1 MPGVGTPMKKFT
13 MAYETREGER
23 EADLPLRLAL
33 DAAAIGVWEYDVQ
46 ARKMT
51 WDHRVREGA
60 EVDPDFEPSW
70 EAGFLAML
78 HPDDRPTV
86 IDALRSLVGAGVGG
100 SLEIECRLVGR
111 RTGRV
116 MWTALAARVLSAPDD
131 GLRVVG
137 SARDITAQRRANDEL
152 RQVNERLEERV
163 AEVVAERQVFADMF
177 ESSDDPAAAVDT
189 ELRFIAMNSTYAR
202 EFRRLFGV
210 RLRVGD
216 KLADALAHMPPARD
230 AAVSVWT
237 RAVNGEVVDI
247 PRSGEADPNGAW
259 YDIKFRP
266 LRDRKGQL
274 IGAFQYSRDVTL
286 RVRASERLR
295 EAQEAIQRAQKMEA
309 LGQLTGG
316 VAHDFNNLLQVIG
329 GNLQLLKRETAGDE
343 RAERRIDFALAAVTR
358 GAKLASQL
366 LAFGRRQPLEPR
378 VVNLGRFL
386 HGMDDML
393 RRAIGAEIELETVV
407 SGGLWNT
414 FVDPG
419 QIENAILNLAIN
431 SRDAMD
437 GQGRLT
443 LEAGNVLLDDDYA
456 RQHGEVTAGQYVMVA
471 VTDTGSGMTSEVM
484 ARAFEPFFSTKPE
497 GKGTGLGLS
506 MVYGLVKQSGGHAK
520 IYSEVS
526 QGTTVKLYLPR
537 AIEGEEELADDVAAP
552 VHGGAETILVVEDD
566 FEVRETAVALL
577 ADLGYRV
584 LKAPDAAAGLAV
596 IESGVTIDLLFTDVV
611 MPGSMRSSD
620 LARKAQELI
629 PGLPVLF
636 TSGYTENAIVHGGR
650 LDPGVELLAKP
661 YTREALARKI
671 RQLLASGARR
681 SAPHL

>member
-1 MPGVGTPMKKFT
+1 MKKYR
-13 MAYETREGER
+13 MADGATETER
-23 EADLPLRLAL
+23 EAETPLRLAL
-33 DAAAIGVWEYDVQ
+33 DAAAIGVWEYDVET
-46 ARKMT
+46 RKMT

-60 EVDPDFEPSW
+60 EVDADFEPSW

-86 IDALRSLVGAGVGG
+86 IDSLRSLVGAGVGG
-100 SLEIECRLVGR
+100 SLEIECRLIGR

-116 MWTALAARVLSAPDD
+116 MWTALAARVLPASGG

-137 SARDITAQRRANDEL
+137 SARNITAQRLATDEL
-152 RQVNERLEERV
+152 RRVNERLEERV

-177 ESSDDPAAAVDT
+177 ESSDDPVAAVDG
-189 ELRFIAMNSTYAR
+189 ELRVIAMNSAYANV
-202 EFRRLFGV
+202 FRRLFGV
-210 RLRVGD
+210 RLRIGD
-216 KLADALAHMPPARD
+216 RLADALAHMPAARD
-230 AAVSVWT
+230 TAVSIWT

-247 PRSGEADPNGAW
+247 PRSGEADPNGRW

-266 LRDRKGQL
+266 LRDRKGRP
-274 IGAFQYSRDVTL
+274 IGAFQYSRDVTQ

-343 RAERRIDFALAAVTR
+343 RAERRIDFALAAAGR

-378 VVNLGRFL
+378 VVNLGRFQI
-386 HGMDDML
+386 GMDDML
-393 RRAIGAEIELETVV
+393 RRALGAEIELETVV

-437 GQGRLT
+437 GRGRLT
-443 LEAGNVLLDDDYA
+443 VEAGNAMLDEDYA
-456 RQHGEVTAGQYVMVA
+456 RQHAEVDAGQYVMVA
-471 VTDTGSGMTSEVM
+471 VTDTGTGMTSEVM
-484 ARAFEPFFSTKPE
+484 ARAFEPFFTTKPE

-506 MVYGLVKQSGGHAK
+506 MVY
-520 IYSEVS
+520 
-526 QGTTVKLYLPR
+526 
-537 AIEGEEELADDVAAP
+537 
-552 VHGGAETILVVEDD
+552 
-566 FEVRETAVALL
+566 
-577 ADLGYRV
+577 
-584 LKAPDAAAGLAV
+584 
-596 IESGVTIDLLFTDVV
+596 
-611 MPGSMRSSD
+611 
-620 LARKAQELI
+620 
-629 PGLPVLF
+629 
-636 TSGYTENAIVHGGR
+636 
-650 LDPGVELLAKP
+650 
-661 YTREALARKI
+661 
-671 RQLLASGARR
+671 
-681 SAPHL
+681 

>member
-1 MPGVGTPMKKFT
+1 LKKFT
-13 MAYETREGER
+13 MAYEST
-23 EADLPLRLAL
+23 EADRQAELPLRLAL
-33 DAAAIGVWEYDVQ
+33 DTAAIGVWEYDVQ

-60 EVDPDFEPSW
+60 EVDADFEPSW
-70 EAGFLAML
+70 EAGFLPLL
-78 HPDDRPTV
+78 HPDDRPAV
-86 IDALRSLVGAGVGG
+86 IDSLRSLVGAGVGG

-111 RTGRV
+111 RSGRV
-116 MWTALAARVLSAPDD
+116 MWTALAARVVPAPGG

-137 SARDITAQRRANDEL
+137 SARDITAQRRATDEL

-177 ESSDDPAAAVDT
+177 ESSDDQVAAVDG
-189 ELRFIAMNSTYAR
+189 ELRFIAMNSAYAKI
-202 EFRRLFGV
+202 FRRLFGV
-210 RLRVGD
+210 KVRVGD
-216 KLADALAHMPPARD
+216 KLADALAHIPAVRD

-237 RAVNGEVVDI
+237 RAVNGEVVDV
-247 PRSGEADPNGAW
+247 PRAGEADRNGAW

-266 LRDRKGQL
+266 LRDRKGRL
-274 IGAFQYSRDVTL
+274 IGAFQYSRDVTH
-286 RVRASERLR
+286 RVRATERIR
-295 EAQEAIQRAQKMEA
+295 EAQETIQRAQRMEA

-343 RAERRIDFALAAVTR
+343 RAERRVDYALAAVAR
-358 GAKLASQL
+358 GAKLASHL

-386 HGMDDML
+386 RGMDDML

-414 FVDPG
+414 LVDPG

-431 SRDAMD
+431 ARDAMD

-443 LEAGNVLLDDDYA
+443 VEAGNAMLDEDYA
-456 RQHGEVTAGQYVMVA
+456 RQHAEVDAGQYVMVA
-471 VTDTGSGMTSEVM
+471 VTDTGTGMTPEVM

-520 IYSEVS
+520 IYSELG
-526 QGTTVKLYLPR
+526 QGSTVKLYLPR
-537 AIEGEEELADDVAAP
+537 TLEGEEELVDIAASP
-552 VHGGAETILVVEDD
+552 VHGGTETILVVEDD
-566 FEVRETAVALL
+566 LEVRETTVALL

-596 IESGVTIDLLFTDVV
+596 IESGVPVDLLFTDVV
-611 MPGSMRSSD
+611 MPGSMRSAD
-620 LARKAQELI
+620 LARRAQELI
-629 PGLPVLF
+629 PGLPVLY

-661 YTREALARKI
+661 HTREALARRV
-671 RQLLASGARR
+671 RQLLATGVSRP
-681 SAPHL
+681 APPL

>member
-1 MPGVGTPMKKFT
+1 
-13 MAYETREGER
+13 MAYGSTEPDR
-23 EADLPLRLAL
+23 EAELPLRLAL
-33 DAAAIGVWEYDVQ
+33 DAAAVGVWEYDVQ

-60 EVDPDFEPSW
+60 EVDADFEPSW
-70 EAGFLAML
+70 EAGFLAIL
-78 HPDDRPTV
+78 HPDDRPAV
-86 IDALRSLVGAGVGG
+86 IEAFRSLVAAGVGG
-100 SLEIECRLVGR
+100 SLAIECRLVGR
-111 RTGRV
+111 QTGRV
-116 MWTALAARVLSAPDD
+116 MWTALAARGVAASDG

-137 SARDITAQRRANDEL
+137 SARNITAQRLATDEL
-152 RQVNERLEERV
+152 RRVNERLEERV

-177 ESSDDPAAAVDT
+177 ESSDDQVAAVDG
-189 ELRFIAMNSTYAR
+189 ELRFIAMNAAYAKA
-202 EFRRLFGV
+202 FRRLFGAPP
-210 RLRVGD
+210 RVGD
-216 KLADALAHMPPARD
+216 KLADALAHMPAARD

-237 RAVNGEVVDI
+237 RAVNGEVVDV

-266 LRDRKGQL
+266 LRDRKGRL
-274 IGAFQYSRDVTL
+274 VGAFQYSRDVTQ
-286 RVRASERLR
+286 RVRASQRMR

-343 RAERRIDFALAAVTR
+343 RAERRIDYALAAVTR

-393 RRAIGAEIELETVV
+393 RRALGAEIELETVV

-414 FVDPG
+414 LVDPG

-431 SRDAMD
+431 GRDAME
-437 GQGRLT
+437 GRGLLT
-443 LEAGNVLLDDDYA
+443 LEAGNGVLDEGYA
-456 RQHGEVTAGQYVMVA
+456 RQHAEVTPGQYVMVA
-471 VTDTGSGMTSEVM
+471 VTDTGSGMTPEVM
-484 ARAFEPFFSTKPE
+484 ARAFDPFFSTKPE

-506 MVYGLVKQSGGHAK
+506 MVYGLVKQSGGHVK
-520 IYSEVS
+520 IYSEVG

-537 AIEGEEELADDVAAP
+537 VLQNEEELPDASGAP
-552 VHGGAETILVVEDD
+552 VAGGAETILVVEDD
-566 FEVRETAVALL
+566 LEVRETAVALL

-584 LKAPDAAAGLAV
+584 LKAHDAAAGLAV
-596 IESGVTIDLLFTDVV
+596 IESGATVDLLFTDVV
-611 MPGSMRSSD
+611 MPGAMRSAD

-650 LDPGVELLAKP
+650 LDAGVELLAKP

-671 RQLLASGARR
+671 RQLLPTRR
-681 SAPHL
+681 QDSPSAPQDR